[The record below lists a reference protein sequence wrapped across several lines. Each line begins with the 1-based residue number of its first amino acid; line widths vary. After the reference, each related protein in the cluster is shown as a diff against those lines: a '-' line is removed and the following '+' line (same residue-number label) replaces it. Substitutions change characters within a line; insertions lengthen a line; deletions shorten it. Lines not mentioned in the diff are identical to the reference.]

1 MSWVRLENEDFL
13 LNIPRYFVISE
24 YGITDRLVLIP
35 IEAPLKDEFL
45 TNYSNEHYP
54 NTYTA
59 LLSVLIMTQ
68 VMSVVIT
75 STTHPS

>member
-1 MSWVRLENEDFL
+1 VRLENEDFL

-45 TNYSNEHYP
+45 IDCSNEHYQ
-54 NTYTA
+54 NTYTV
-59 LLSVLIMTQ
+59 LLSDLITTQ
-68 VMSVVIT
+68 VMSAVITST